1 MCKFLLH
8 AGMARRLPPLNALKA
23 FEAAARLASFSRA
36 ADELNVTH
44 AAISRHVRALEAEF
58 RTPLFE
64 RTGRGVELTEAG
76 RSLALELTKGFDL
89 IASAASRFARPSR
102 RRKRLTVTSDPSFA
116 ALWLVPRLGKFRAL
130 HADIDLVLDATPRIV
145 NFAKEDIDV
154 GIRWGGG
161 IWDGVE
167 AAKLTAAELMLVCSP
182 AFLKVHPLATA
193 GDLDDTL
200 LLQETAK
207 ECWEAWLAV
216 AGVADRVA
224 PSGPTLNGDLVIA
237 AAEAGQGFA
246 LVDQIQA
253 GDALIAGRLVR
264 PLDVVATRFGYYL
277 VRRAGTRV
285 SDASAAFEA
294 WLGAELGAFAAHL
307 TATFAARPA
316 RSRTGPK
323 SRAARGGGRRLRS
336 KAPPSSA
343 RSGSGNRRSPDGS

>member
-1 MCKFLLH
+1 
-8 AGMARRLPPLNALKA
+8 MARKLPPLNALKA

-36 ADELNVTH
+36 AAELNVTH

-76 RSLALELTKGFDL
+76 QSLAAELTKGFDL

-102 RRKRLTVTSDPSFA
+102 RRRRLTVTSDPSFA

-130 HADIDLVLDATPRIV
+130 HPGIDLVLDATPRVV

-161 IWDGVE
+161 TWDGVE
-167 AAKLTAAELMLVCSP
+167 ITKLAPAELMLVCSP
-182 AFLKVHPLATA
+182 AFLREHPLAA
-193 GDLDDTL
+193 AADLDDHL

-207 ECWEAWLAV
+207 ECWEAWLKA
-216 AGVADRVA
+216 AGVADRIA

-246 LVDQIQA
+246 LADQIQA
-253 GDALIAGRLVR
+253 GDALVARRLVR

-277 VRRAGTRV
+277 VRRLGGKV
-285 SDASAAFEA
+285 SDASADFAT
-294 WLGAELGAFAAHL
+294 WLAAELKTFNAALSMALAPGAVRGRV
-307 TATFAARPA
+307 ARKA
-316 RSRTGPK
+316 RTGPRK
-323 SRAARGGGRRLRS
+323 REARAT
-336 KAPPSSA
+336 
-343 RSGSGNRRSPDGS
+343 